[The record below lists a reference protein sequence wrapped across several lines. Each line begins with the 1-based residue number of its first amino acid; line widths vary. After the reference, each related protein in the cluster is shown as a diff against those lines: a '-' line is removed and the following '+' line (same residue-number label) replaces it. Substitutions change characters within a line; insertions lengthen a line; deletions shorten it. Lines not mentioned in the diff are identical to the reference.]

1 MGIINVL
8 PSEIF
13 NRIAAGEVVEK
24 PASIVKELVEN
35 SIDAGASRIS
45 IEINDGGKEIKVIDD
60 GCGMDEIDISSA
72 FLPHATS
79 KISSLSD
86 LDEISTLGFRGEA
99 IPSIAAV
106 SNVTIISRREEDELG
121 CIVNSVNGHA
131 ARPEKCGAKKGTT
144 VHVKDLFKNIP
155 ARLKFLRKDKTE
167 ENDII
172 SLTDKLIL
180 ANFNVS
186 FQLVINGKEV
196 RSSSGKGLNEAVFA
210 VYGRDYLKE
219 NDYVNA
225 TMSGITL
232 YGYINK
238 PAFSKHN
245 RNFQTLIVNGRY
257 VVNQDISFWI
267 YNSFSSFLMKRQYP
281 AYVLFI
287 DLPAD
292 MIDINVHP
300 SKIEIKFIDINTIK
314 KLLSSVIYASL
325 EKGASQPKEITLD
338 KVVEKKEVPIV
349 KEEPAKIESA
359 KIKSSFIN
367 APESRKS
374 FFDNAIKVKS
384 TPEDELI
391 DRLIGNK
398 ISKKE
403 AEIVNK
409 KELPKE
415 IKEENTEFFEELRV
429 LKYNGKLFN
438 TYIILEAPD
447 YFVLIDQH
455 AAHERILYER
465 FKEQVE
471 SNKVESQIMFFPFVF
486 DLDFYESEMLESNLK
501 EINKLGFEISKLSGN
516 SYSLSAYPSF
526 FDDFDP
532 DKFVLN
538 LVASLNKGSV
548 NKMSFIKEDIMQMS
562 CKAAVKGEMDLSEM
576 EIKQLIEDIKTMKI
590 DLFCPHGRPI
600 AIKFTKAEVEK
611 WFKRIV

>member
-13 NRIAAGEVVEK
+13 NRIAAGEVVVK

-186 FQLVINGKEV
+186 FQLIIDGKEV

-257 VVNQDISFWI
+257 VVIQDISFWI

-374 FFDNAIKVKS
+374 FFDKAIKVKS
-384 TPEDELI
+384 TPEDELS
-391 DRLIGNK
+391 DSLNGNK
-398 ISKKE
+398 
-403 AEIVNK
+403 
-409 KELPKE
+409 
-415 IKEENTEFFEELRV
+415 RR
-429 LKYNGKLFN
+429 KY
-438 TYIILEAPD
+438 
-447 YFVLIDQH
+447 
-455 AAHERILYER
+455 
-465 FKEQVE
+465 
-471 SNKVESQIMFFPFVF
+471 
-486 DLDFYESEMLESNLK
+486 
-501 EINKLGFEISKLSGN
+501 
-516 SYSLSAYPSF
+516 
-526 FDDFDP
+526 
-532 DKFVLN
+532 
-538 LVASLNKGSV
+538 
-548 NKMSFIKEDIMQMS
+548 
-562 CKAAVKGEMDLSEM
+562 
-576 EIKQLIEDIKTMKI
+576 
-590 DLFCPHGRPI
+590 
-600 AIKFTKAEVEK
+600 
-611 WFKRIV
+611 